1 MDTYIFSGYARLPQ
15 DVSHQALYS
24 RLGVI
29 VEVDEK
35 GVVVAA
41 GSTLIME
48 VGRDFFARLL
58 TGRSIVTDRAE
69 ILELIRTHYL
79 GNSQGALASAV
90 QKLFEAVDRSPLVAG
105 GGGGEGTVT
114 AISEGGHGV

>member
-58 TGRSIVTDRAE
+58 TGKSLLTDRAE
-69 ILELIRTHYL
+69 ILDLIRTRYL
-79 GNSQGALASAV
+79 GNSQGALLSAV
-90 QKLFEAVDRSPLVAG
+90 QKVCEAVDRSPLG
-105 GGGGEGTVT
+105 TGEGEEGTVT
-114 AISEGGHGV
+114 AISEGAHGV